1 MLTDDQ
7 WSVLEPLF
15 QKERTGAGRP
25 QIHSDREVLNGV
37 LWVLRTGAAWADL
50 PDRFPSSATCYRRF
64 SKWVKDGRLR
74 KILESLARHLEDNGL
89 INLEECFIDGTF
101 VVAKKGAQKL
111 GKTKRGK
118 GTKLMVIADASGLPI
133 AVYTDSANPHEVRLV
148 QATINEIVTLG
159 RPRRIIGDRAY
170 DSDPLD
176 EALASQ
182 GIELI
187 APHRKNRKKLATQDG
202 RLLRRYKRRWK
213 IERLFAWLNKFK
225 KAITRWERCVERFT
239 ALVHLAFSMIL
250 LRRVIKIAH

>member
-101 VVAKKGAQKL
+101 VVAKKGAQKWERPSGAKVRSSWLLLTLLVYLSPCTRILLTLMKSDLSRLQSMKLSRWDAPEELL
-111 GKTKRGK
+111 GIVPMTAIR
-118 GTKLMVIADASGLPI
+118 LMKPLLLRACLE
-133 AVYTDSANPHEVRLV
+133 TSAF
-148 QATINEIVTLG
+148 IVTRRHVDKKRLCAAAKTREDCQTVPQRSDG
-159 RPRRIIGDRAY
+159 QRMGACTSSPAPCFRRRSEAQNRPA
-170 DSDPLD
+170 
-176 EALASQ
+176 
-182 GIELI
+182 
-187 APHRKNRKKLATQDG
+187 
-202 RLLRRYKRRWK
+202 
-213 IERLFAWLNKFK
+213 
-225 KAITRWERCVERFT
+225 
-239 ALVHLAFSMIL
+239 
-250 LRRVIKIAH
+250 